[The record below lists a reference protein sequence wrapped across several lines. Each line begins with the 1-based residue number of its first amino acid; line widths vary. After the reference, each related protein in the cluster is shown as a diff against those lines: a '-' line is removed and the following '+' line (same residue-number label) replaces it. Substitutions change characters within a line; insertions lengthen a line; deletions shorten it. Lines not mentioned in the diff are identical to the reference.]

1 MSCQFVSMLQ
11 NMILLGGISTSGSK
25 PSAAGS
31 VREGDARE
39 QRAAFRLARNGTA
52 WKRSVADFAATRS
65 GQRGSNSLPGI
76 PRIGFA
82 DSQEPC
88 RISHFICALRI
99 GRGSEFAFYKKTGH
113 PNRMSC
119 QFVSILQNV
128 ILLGDVSTSGS
139 KPSAAGSVR
148 KGDAREQCAAFRLAR
163 NGTAWKRSVAD
174 FAATRSGQRGSNSLP
189 GIPRIGSADSQEPCR
204 TSHFICALRM
214 GGGSEFAFYEKNRTS
229 ESDVLF
235 QSGAGN
241 EARTRYLHLGK
252 VALYQMSYARENR
265 YYSSRS
271 FSFCQQF
278 FQ

>member
-76 PRIGFA
+76 PRIG
-82 DSQEPC
+82 
-88 RISHFICALRI
+88 
-99 GRGSEFAFYKKTGH
+99 
-113 PNRMSC
+113 
-119 QFVSILQNV
+119 
-128 ILLGDVSTSGS
+128 
-139 KPSAAGSVR
+139 
-148 KGDAREQCAAFRLAR
+148 
-163 NGTAWKRSVAD
+163 
-174 FAATRSGQRGSNSLP
+174 
-189 GIPRIGSADSQEPCR
+189 SADSQEPCR

-229 ESDVLF
+229 ESDVLSVCIHAAKHDPAGRHIHIRIEA
-235 QSGAGN
+235 QRSGFGPGRRRKGA
-241 EARTRYLHLGK
+241 A
-252 VALYQMSYARENR
+252 
-265 YYSSRS
+265 RS
-271 FSFCQQF
+271 FQAGPERDCLETERRGLCGDAERATRLELASRYPTNRLCRFAGALPDLPF
-278 FQ
+278 YMRSAHR

>member
-1 MSCQFVSMLQ
+1 MSCQFVSMPQ
-11 NMILLGGISTSGSK
+11 NVILLGGVSTSGSK

-39 QRAAFRLARNGTA
+39 QG
-52 WKRSVADFAATRS
+52 
-65 GQRGSNSLPGI
+65 
-76 PRIGFA
+76 
-82 DSQEPC
+82 
-88 RISHFICALRI
+88 
-99 GRGSEFAFYKKTGH
+99 
-113 PNRMSC
+113 
-119 QFVSILQNV
+119 
-128 ILLGDVSTSGS
+128 
-139 KPSAAGSVR
+139 
-148 KGDAREQCAAFRLAR
+148 AAFRLAR

-204 TSHFICALRM
+204 TSHFICALPM
-214 GGGSEFAFYEKNRTS
+214 GRGSEFAFYKKAGHPNRMSCFSLERATRLELASRYPTNRLCRFVGALPDLPFHMRFAHGWRQRVRFLQKNRTS

-241 EARTRYLHLGK
+241 ETRTRFLLLGK

-265 YYSSRS
+265 SYSSRS